1 MAKKLVAYFTASG
14 GGVTRRAAEA
24 LAAAAGADLAEIA
37 PVEAYTAADLDW
49 RDEHSRSSLEH
60 KDAASRPAIR
70 QAANTDGYDTIF
82 LGFPIWWYTAP
93 QIIRTYL
100 ESGDFAGKTVVPFA
114 TSGGSGLGGTVEDL
128 RPSAPAANWKPGRKA
143 SAGESHRRF
152 FWRSRKIPQMRCA
165 MRAKIC
171 YNKREL

>member
-1 MAKKLVAYFTASG
+1 MRERYTGIENGGKEYGKEI
-14 GGVTRRAAEA
+14 GGVFYGQRRAAEA
-24 LAAAAGADLAEIA
+24 LAAAAGADLVEIA

-49 RDEHSRSSLEH
+49 RDEHSRSTLEH

-114 TSGGSGLGGTVEDL
+114 TSGGSELGGTVEDL
-128 RPSAPAANWKPGRKA
+128 RPSAPAANWKPGRMLNGRLDAAELKA
-143 SAGESHRRF
+143 WAEE
-152 FWRSRKIPQMRCA
+152 Q
-165 MRAKIC
+165 
-171 YNKREL
+171 

>member
-24 LAAAAGADLAEIA
+24 LAAAAGADLVEIA

-49 RDEHSRSSLEH
+49 RDEHSRSTLEH

-70 QAANTDGYDTIF
+70 QAANTGGYDTIF

-114 TSGGSGLGGTVEDL
+114 TSGGSELGGTVEDL
-128 RPSAPAANWKPGRKA
+128 RPSAPAANWKPGRMLNGRLDAAELKA
-143 SAGESHRRF
+143 WAEE
-152 FWRSRKIPQMRCA
+152 Q
-165 MRAKIC
+165 
-171 YNKREL
+171 